1 MGIIVGVATLPPQ
14 TEEKEARGE
23 NRAPVGGKLN
33 MHNIIAL
40 LRTQCYPFA
49 NK

>member
-14 TEEKEARGE
+14 TGKKEARGK

-33 MHNIIAL
+33 MLIV
-40 LRTQCYPFA
+40 
-49 NK
+49 